1 MIGYQILFIDT
12 IFLPDLDSLIVQSNK
27 FTMHL
32 CSLQVSRWS
41 FLYLGA
47 MSACA
52 KARQPDYV
60 AKLMCLGP
68 MFDEP
73 ESFKLD
79 KGKGF
84 AGVVFVWFLKLL
96 RQDLRDKDPKGV
108 LPNHWNSLIISC
120 APDGERANR
129 AMQEGLGKCRDNPEM

>member
-1 MIGYQILFIDT
+1 M
-12 IFLPDLDSLIVQSNK
+12 FLPDLDSGIVRSNK

-52 KARQPDYV
+52 KARQPDHV

-68 MFDEP
+68 MLDEP

-79 KGKGF
+79 KSKGF
-84 AGVVFVWFLKLL
+84 VGVVFVWFLKLL